1 MLPQIND
8 AMPTLD
14 RLLVTGAA
22 GQLGTMLREK
32 LPPLIGDLAASIRW
46 SDLVEVEEG
55 GANEE
60 CVVCDLADADAVR
73 DLVAGCDGI
82 VHLGGVSVERPWA
95 EILPAN
101 IVGVHNLYEAVRKTD
116 PTTRIVFAS
125 SNHAI
130 GYYEQTQTLDAS
142 VPQKPDGFYGVSKCF
157 GEAMASFYHSKFGIE
172 TASLRIGSCTP
183 EPLDHRMLAT
193 WLSEDDFVRF
203 IQAVMR
209 APRLGCPVVYG
220 ASNNDRSWW
229 SNRLT
234 RHIGWVP
241 EDNAEDFAAK
251 VEQQERPDRDAAVSR
266 YQGGKFTDY
275 PIYE

>member
-1 MLPQIND
+1 
-8 AMPTLD
+8 MPILN

-46 SDLVEVEEG
+46 SDVADMETA
-55 GANEE
+55 GAHEE
-60 CVVCDLADADAVR
+60 CVPCDLSDVDAVR
-73 DLVAGCDGI
+73 DLVKGCDGI

-101 IVGVHNLYEAVRKTD
+101 IVGIHNLYEAVRKGD

-130 GYYEQTQTLDAS
+130 GYYEQTETLDAS

-193 WLSEDDFVRF
+193 WLSQDDLVRF

-220 ASNNDRSWW
+220 ASANDRSWW
-229 SNRLT
+229 DNRLT

-241 EDNAEDFAAK
+241 QDNAEDYAAK
-251 VEQQERPDRDAAVSR
+251 VEAQERPDRDAAVSR